1 MMTRSFTRIMIGAVL
16 AVFLLLPASAFAQ
29 TEISEEV
36 TQNSNSEAERTA
48 RIARLEQ
55 IKRVQQDKHEELAKL
70 QKQLASATEVDRV
83 KIEAQ
88 IAAVQSNIE
97 ELTQS
102 FERIAVSGINL
113 KNLDKVEEEKLDWRN
128 ELLQVARPILD
139 SLKEATA
146 KPRQI
151 EELRTSIGLY
161 EQQLQA
167 LDKAIESAVQLEGNE
182 MPGAVADE
190 LLALTES
197 LRERRTDIGHSLEVS
212 RIELKSLQLEDSRM
226 FESAGNLL
234 RDFFLG
240 RGLTLLIAVIAGIG
254 VWFLL
259 RLIRLLVNRLAPSKK
274 DKVRAAQFRFLLYSY
289 RLGTVVLVVMA
300 VLSVFYIR
308 GDLLLLSLAMIAL
321 AMLALGA
328 WRVLPGYIQEARLL
342 LNAGAAREGE
352 RVTYNGLPFRIDSL
366 NLYTKLRNPELKGS
380 IRIPLSTLS
389 QLVSRPFEED
399 EPWYPCRTGDYM
411 LLPNGDFGEVVQQTV
426 DVISLRVIDSIVQY
440 SSSDFLHL
448 NARNL
453 SREGFG
459 VIGIFGID
467 YQHQGISLDTVPGR
481 FESGLSEAFEQ
492 AGLGDDLKSLL
503 VDFKAAGT
511 NSLDYLIYAS
521 MEGSSAGSYFS
532 IQRLI
537 QKTCVDICNQEG
549 WGIPFTQ
556 VTIHQAETGGT

>member
-1 MMTRSFTRIMIGAVL
+1 MNRSFARAIIAAVL
-16 AVFLLLPASAFAQ
+16 AVFLLLPATAFAQ
-29 TEISEEV
+29 AESAEEV
-36 TQNSNSEAERTA
+36 KQGSSSEAERA
-48 RIARLEQ
+48 DRIAKLEQ
-55 IKRVQQDKHEELAKL
+55 VKRVLQDKRNELGQL
-70 QKQLASATEVDRV
+70 QKRLVSATELDRV

-88 IAAVQSNIE
+88 IAALQSNIE
-97 ELTQS
+97 ELAQS
-102 FERIAVSGINL
+102 FERIAVSGVNL
-113 KNLDKVEEEKLDWRN
+113 KSLDKVEEKKVDWRD

-151 EELRTSIGLY
+151 EELRTAIGLY
-161 EQQLQA
+161 EQQLQVI
-167 LDKAIESAVQLEGNE
+167 DKAIESTVQLEGSE
-182 MPGAVADE
+182 MPGVVAEE
-190 LLALTES
+190 LLALTDS
-197 LRERRTDIGHSLEVS
+197 LRERRTDIEQSLEVS
-212 RIELKSLQLEDSRM
+212 RIELKSLQMEDSRM
-226 FESAGNLL
+226 FESAGDIL

-259 RLIRLLVNRLAPSKK
+259 RSIRLLVNRLAPSKK
-274 DKVRAAQFRFLLYSY
+274 DKSRAAKFRLLLYSY
-289 RLGTVVLVVMA
+289 RLGSVVLVVMA

-308 GDLLLLSLAMIAL
+308 GDLLLLSLAMLAL

-352 RVTYNGLPFRIDSL
+352 RVTYNALPFRIDSL
-366 NLYTKLRNPELKGS
+366 NLYSKLRNPELEGS

-389 QLVSRPFEED
+389 QLVSRPCED
-399 EPWYPCRTGDYM
+399 EPWYPSRKGDYM
-411 LLPNGDFGEVVQQTV
+411 LLPNGDLGEVMQQTV

-440 SSSDFLHL
+440 SSADFLQL

-467 YQHQGISLDTVPGR
+467 YQHQSISLDTVPGR
-481 FESGLSEAFEQ
+481 FESGLTEAFER

-511 NSLDYLIYAS
+511 SSLDYLVYAS
-521 MEGSSAGSYFS
+521 MEGRSAESYFS
-532 IQRLI
+532 IKRLI

-556 VTIHQAETGGT
+556 VTIHQAESEVA